1 MAFSNNM
8 SWFDRKNPSQN
19 ASQDVNDK
27 CTDLKDPWIKHLSSQ
42 VSQNESSPTQTIF
55 STQVSQNESSPSQS
69 IFSTQVSQKESSS
82 SQPIFST
89 QLSRN
94 VYSQASRS
102 YSPLGSNESETEI
115 ESYQELIPIDSVLP
129 NSFNSQQSHAWFTS
143 AQKYSQSQIFSQ
155 NEITYSNQH
164 SVSPVSNHSFVVTQT
179 HQNYSQNAS
188 QNKTFSDILRDDEEQ
203 FQEPEKKFPKI
214 LKLKEDMR
222 GKCSDRVFTWVL
234 AGQLCSD
241 SLPSVAYSTLKLSL
255 LMSLVSIGGSSIPI
269 PIAAI
274 GQETSHANIIM
285 NSVGKLA
292 DCFVTSTLADF
303 DGLSVNNDEYEA
315 KALLMS
321 KHGVLFL
328 GDWLRLRLKPVSKLL
343 REIETGTVVTE
354 KIQQTVPLECAL
366 WTYWS
371 NTKNDKK
378 DLATIHQF
386 IKLVQK

>member
-27 CTDLKDPWIKHLSSQ
+27 RTDLKDPWIKHLSSQ

-55 STQVSQNESSPSQS
+55 STQVSQ
-69 IFSTQVSQKESSS
+69 KESSS
-82 SQPIFST
+82 SQPIFSP
-89 QLSRN
+89 QVSQN
-94 VYSQASRS
+94 VYPQASRS